1 MFALLVAVALVAN
14 CGPRQDILD
23 TLRDKYGEVV
33 ISSAINKN
41 GIVEQLVNE
50 ESGTW
55 STLLTIPLGRTCLVA
70 SGGGWRAV
78 VPKEALG
85 EEDA

>member
-1 MFALLVAVALVAN
+1 MFSLLVAVALVAN
-14 CGPRQDILD
+14 CGPRQYILD
-23 TLRDKYGEVV
+23 TLHDKYGEVI

-78 VPKEALG
+78 VSKG
-85 EEDA
+85 TSDEEDA